1 MSMFSIGVIQA
12 DNDRILIG
20 FRISDLNNAFNSN
33 YYSQIAIST
42 ASILDGSKS
51 MSGKLVTQW
60 SEKQYYNDYIEFRYD
75 SNSSGTELTEYDVGA
90 FSLGGTYSVYA
101 YAKSKDDSCWYRVG
115 GSAASSQTFYVRE
128 PTFEFAYPDPKA
140 ETYPGCVDIAISN
153 FYMYMSNRNLKRVGY
168 MCEGTHY
175 VKEVP
180 DDAPKGVVHF
190 HPEYTE
196 GDTLE
201 ICACAETLDGR
212 IWTIGHYV
220 TFYIPP
226 SSKPDPWDWNSSNG
240 EASQADTYA
249 AYRAFTDHSYTNK
262 FIYTV
267 WNDLVD
273 KVKEVLEW
281 KGNLNS
287 EIGEKLADVYGDNI
301 SASATYEDLLDRAY
315 VYSDDKTLYARKFN
329 CLRYCIGSF
338 NSTGVDLKIAKQSQV
353 EGIEFYI
360 LTTKLNEI
368 INQ

>member
-1 MSMFSIGVIQA
+1 MSKFSIGVIQA

-20 FRISDLNNAFNSN
+20 FRISGLNNAFNSN

-75 SNSSGTELTEYDVGA
+75 SNSSGTETTEYSVGA

-128 PTFEFAYPDPKA
+128 PTFEFTYPHPNTA
-140 ETYPGCVDIAISN
+140 AYPGCAEIIMSN
-153 FYMYMSNRNLKRVGY
+153 LYMYLGKENFQRVGY
-168 MCEGTHY
+168 VYEGMAY
-175 VKEVP
+175 AKQVLR
-180 DDAPKGVVHF
+180 DAPNGRVKF
-190 HPEYTE
+190 QPKYTE

-201 ICACAETLDGR
+201 ICAWVETLDGR
-212 IWTIGHYV
+212 QWTIGHYV

-226 SSKPDPWDWNSSNG
+226 SSRPDPWDWNSSNG
-240 EASQADTYA
+240 EASQADTSA
-249 AYRAFTDHSYTNK
+249 AHDALEEHSYTNK

-281 KGNLNS
+281 KGNLNT

-301 SASATYEDLLDRAY
+301 SASATYEDLLDRSY

-338 NSTGVDLKIAKQSQV
+338 NSTGVDVKIAKQSQV
-353 EGIEFYI
+353 KSEDFYT
-360 LTTKLNEI
+360 LATKLNEI

>member
-1 MSMFSIGVIQA
+1 MFSIGVIQA
-12 DNDRILIG
+12 DDDRIRIG
-20 FRISDLNNAFNSN
+20 FHISGLNNAFNDT
-33 YYSQIAIST
+33 YYSQIVIST
-42 ASILDGSKS
+42 KSILDGSKS
-51 MSGKLVTQW
+51 MGGVLVTQW

-75 SNSSGTELTEYDVGA
+75 SNSSGTKSTEYDVGA

-128 PTFEFAYPDPKA
+128 PTFEFTYPHPNTA
-140 ETYPGCVDIAISN
+140 AYPGCAEIVISN
-153 FYMYMSNRNLKRVGY
+153 FYMYMSNRNFKRVGY
-168 MCEGTHY
+168 VYEGTPY
-175 VKEVP
+175 AKAVP
-180 DDAPKGVVHF
+180 DDAPNGRVKF
-190 HPEYTE
+190 QPKCAE

-201 ICACAETLDGR
+201 ICAWAETLDGR
-212 IWTIGHYV
+212 RWTIGHYV
-220 TFYIPP
+220 TFYIPL
-226 SSKPDPWDWNSSNG
+226 SSRPDPWDWNSSNG
-240 EASQADTYA
+240 EASQADTYT
-249 AYRAFTDHSYTNK
+249 AYCAFANHSYTNK

-281 KGNLNS
+281 KGNLNTA
-287 EIGEKLADVYGDNI
+287 IGEKLADVYGGNI

-329 CLRYCIGSF
+329 CLRYCIGSL
-338 NSTGVDLKIAKQSQV
+338 NSTGLDVKIAKQSQV

-360 LTTKLNEI
+360 LTAKLNEI